1 MFLWGKTNL
10 RCSLIANEVIDSR
23 LKASLRGLLC
33 KLDIEKA
40 YDHVNWNHLIA
51 MMDKMGFGSKWLGWI
66 RWCISMIRFSILVN
80 SSPFG
85 FFSSSRGL
93 KQEDP
98 LSPYFFIL
106 VMEILYCLISR
117 AMDGGLL
124 RVSEL
129 KRGMLRSS
137 GLPLSAPYKSSR
149 ERNPLWKW
157 VIVGKYGTQEEERCT
172 KKKDRWCGDMSL
184 RDEFPGLYVIA
195 SFKDVWVVDVWDGG
209 SWGPRFIEQFND
221 WELEEVNALFRRLH
235 SYSFGSGTF
244 DTMVWLKIKDG
255 DFQFSS
261 FTPLWQVKEWSLSHT
276 AQCGILGPLLELA
289 FLLGRQHGLRLTQD
303 QLRQR
308 GWKMPNRCY
317 MCKAKEETGDHLLLH
332 CPKASTLWQ
341 LVCALFHIQWVM
353 HSLVRGVLLSWNGV
367 PIGKKRKKLGKLLLF
382 AFFGP
387 FGENEIGELLRIKN
401 A

>member
-1 MFLWGKTNL
+1 
-10 RCSLIANEVIDSR
+10 
-23 LKASLRGLLC
+23 
-33 KLDIEKA
+33 
-40 YDHVNWNHLIA
+40 
-51 MMDKMGFGSKWLGWI
+51 
-66 RWCISMIRFSILVN
+66 
-80 SSPFG
+80 
-85 FFSSSRGL
+85 
-93 KQEDP
+93 
-98 LSPYFFIL
+98 
-106 VMEILYCLISR
+106 
-117 AMDGGLL
+117 
-124 RVSEL
+124 
-129 KRGMLRSS
+129 
-137 GLPLSAPYKSSR
+137 
-149 ERNPLWKW
+149 
-157 VIVGKYGTQEEERCT
+157 
-172 KKKDRWCGDMSL
+172 MSL